1 MHSLF
6 IRCLAAASLS
16 VLAAPAFAEDLQGM
30 VVTVGTALNATV
42 MLTQPGEAKGPTVCY
57 DDVGKRI
64 RKLSAMTVKVT
75 GDWKTNEKG
84 DKKCLEATSFD
95 VLKTSSG
102 RDAVVG
108 SLSEKG
114 GVYQV
119 TSADGKVMT
128 LGEVSGG
135 LKKLNGQKVI
145 LDLKSMESP
154 NAKEPTYK
162 VVTYAAF
169 P

>member
-1 MHSLF
+1 VRSSLILSF
-6 IRCLAAASLS
+6 LVASFMTLS
-16 VLAAPAFAEDLQGM
+16 SSAYAEDLEG
-30 VVTVGTALNATV
+30 VVVSVGSALNTSV
-42 MLTQPGEAKGPTVCY
+42 MLTKENEPKGPKLCY
-57 DDVGKRI
+57 DDVGKRV

-75 GDWKTNEKG
+75 GNWKTNDKG
-84 DKKCLEATSFD
+84 AKTCFEASDFT

-108 SLSEKG
+108 TLGEKS

-119 TSADGKVMT
+119 TGGDGKVLK
-128 LGEVSGG
+128 LGEVTSG